1 MVAAAAAVVANMSR
15 LELLNVFVND
25 RLAAAGEEIV
35 RAVKD
40 ALVEYQSEI
49 LRSKEENERLRR
61 LLNVAVQRLLLQQT
75 GEQQRTG
82 EQQQHQQQQ
91 QRATSHEKHPC
102 LLCSMAA
109 VSVVAVT
116 QTLLSLSSLHTSL
129 SSQEKE
135 ENRETNAGQDKIAV
149 ETTIFSFICTKN
161 DYDVVHFSEPVPTV
175 HPQDDG
181 QPCEWRNS
189 MELLPQVKEE
199 PNLRNIQIDCSYEA
213 RDSEEGN
220 CSHTETV
227 QGSLPLP
234 AETVCSRR
242 SVSPPQL
249 TSQEFKT
256 EGDRKENSS
265 NSLASSLT
273 DHTDCSLAQ
282 KDSCSS
288 AAKSHRTQKAEHQVK
303 GLLCSNGKQSV
314 HVLQIK
320 NVRSLKPQLPRAS
333 HPSQSIQRWH
343 SCKECGKG
351 FSFACQLEV
360 HMRWHTKEKPYSC
373 TVCRKS
379 FTTVSMLKRHHRIHT
394 GEKPFRCHVC
404 GKCFNQSAHL
414 NTHFR
419 LHTRERSS
427 WGRSSHTK

>member
-1 MVAAAAAVVANMSR
+1 MVAAAAAAAAVVATMSR

-75 GEQQRTG
+75 GEQQRTS
-82 EQQQHQQQQ
+82 EHQ
-91 QRATSHEKHPC
+91 RT
-102 LLCSMAA
+102 
-109 VSVVAVT
+109 
-116 QTLLSLSSLHTSL
+116 
-129 SSQEKE
+129 
-135 ENRETNAGQDKIAV
+135 
-149 ETTIFSFICTKN
+149 
-161 DYDVVHFSEPVPTV
+161 EPVPTV

-181 QPCEWRNS
+181 QPCEWRS
-189 MELLPQVKEE
+189 SVELLPQVKEE

-234 AETVCSRR
+234 AETVCSRQ

-249 TSQEFKT
+249 TSHEFKT
-256 EGDRKENSS
+256 EGDRKEHSS

-282 KDSCSS
+282 NDSCSS

-320 NVRSLKPQLPRAS
+320 NVRSLKPPLPRAS

-427 WGRSSHTK
+427 WGRTSHTK